1 MKNIAKNFT
10 IGAALCTSLL
20 FATSAHATW
29 GGNTAKSDVKLNGAA
44 ADAVDYAFL
53 VNPQGI
59 FATKGGSGGFASDF
73 ALYGSK
79 QGWTS
84 IAAFGSHADNNVAIT
99 TNKLGTNLTFTFDKT
114 DSRHGSWTMS
124 NNDAKNN
131 VKLDLVFAMYGGVG
145 SSAFLFDNETIG
157 AGATSNGSWTFNALN
172 LFGSKAGYE
181 NLTIFARDVSKTAF
195 EVPTTPVP
203 EPETYAML
211 LAGLGLVGFMARRRT
226 AAQPLFR

>member
-1 MKNIAKNFT
+1 MKNIAKNIT
-10 IGAALCTSLL
+10 IGAALCASVLFTS
-20 FATSAHATW
+20 SAQATW
-29 GGNTAKSDVKLNGAA
+29 AGNTSKSDVTLNGAS
-44 ADAVDYAFL
+44 ADAADYAFL
-53 VNPQGI
+53 VNPQGF

-84 IAAFGSHADNNVAIT
+84 IAAFGARADNGVAVS

-114 DSRHGSWTMS
+114 DGRHGSWTVA
-124 NNDAKNN
+124 NNDVKNN

-145 SSAFLFDNETIG
+145 SSAFLFDNETLA
-157 AGATSNGSWTFNALN
+157 AGSTSNGSWTFNALN
-172 LFGSKAGYE
+172 LFGSKAEYA

-211 LAGLGLVGFMARRRT
+211 LAGLGLVGFMSRRRKS
-226 AAQPLFR
+226 AQPLFH

>member
-1 MKNIAKNFT
+1 MKNIAKSFT

-20 FATSAHATW
+20 FASNAHATW
-29 GGNTAKSDVKLNGAA
+29 GGNTSKSDVTLNGAA

-53 VNPQGI
+53 VNPQGL

-84 IAAFGSHADNNVAIT
+84 IAAFGSRADNGVAIS
-99 TNKLGTNLTFTFDKT
+99 TNKLGTNLTFTFDKS

-124 NNDAKNN
+124 NNDLKNN

-157 AGATSNGSWTFNALN
+157 AGATSNGSWTFNALT

-211 LAGLGLVGFMARRRT
+211 LAGLGLVGFMSRRRKT
-226 AAQPLFR
+226 AQPLFH